1 MTPPTGGRGEP
12 ERSGVDAAQRLASRV
27 RPGPRPDQTG
37 EAGARRTSFQVP
49 ELLGKDGGRGSRRAK
64 QTRSP
69 CFSAVTARDAPDSG
83 PGGGERAP
91 RRPAAIRRRSGRDLA
106 PSSAAS
112 GAPGPAAR
120 EPPPEV
126 GSGLG
131 PAPLRPRRPPETAA
145 TPARDSHVRV
155 PPEGVGDVLHHP
167 LHQHRHLLARL
178 GHVGGRA
185 ARARLRDSA
194 ARPAGFRGERACAPV
209 WRSSRLRPCR
219 RRGRRELPGRPPVA
233 GAWRPPGPERPG
245 GSGPDVLSWSLTV
258 GQRPGRCCR
267 LSGRSRS
274 YTFHSHFY
282 PVGAAE

>member
-1 MTPPTGGRGEP
+1 MWTQHRDSHRVCARVPVPIRRGRRAPGGRLSRSP
-12 ERSGVDAAQRLASRV
+12 NSWERTGAGGAAERNKLAPRAFPRSLRGTLPTAV
-27 RPGPRPDQTG
+27 PGAESGPR
-37 EAGARRTSFQVP
+37 
-49 ELLGKDGGRGSRRAK
+49 GG
-64 QTRSP
+64 
-69 CFSAVTARDAPDSG
+69 
-83 PGGGERAP
+83 
-91 RRPAAIRRRSGRDLA
+91 RRRSGRDLA